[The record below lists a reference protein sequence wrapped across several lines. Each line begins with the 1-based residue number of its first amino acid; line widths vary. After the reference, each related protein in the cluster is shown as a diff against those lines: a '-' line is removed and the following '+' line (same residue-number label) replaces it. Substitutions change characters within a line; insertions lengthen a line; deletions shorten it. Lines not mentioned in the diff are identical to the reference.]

1 MKQIVTAAILA
12 ISSFSFYACNK
23 NVSEDILVAIP
34 EPKLESAIY
43 PAITKPGLM
52 GLGTEQSIC
61 ATGDNIT
68 LFVPYEVVS
77 EDIQEAT
84 ITIRDA
90 VTGTVL
96 KEVPMN
102 FSTDLSVLNI
112 PVPEELQGQTFL
124 FSNMNLENEFTGKT
138 VTVSTNIKATLL
150 RSANTLESA
159 FQVQ

>member
-1 MKQIVTAAILA
+1 MKQIVTATILA
-12 ISSFSFYACNK
+12 ITSLSFYSCNK
-23 NVSEDILVAIP
+23 NVSEDVLVAIP

-52 GLGTEQSIC
+52 VIGTEQSIC
-61 ATGDNIT
+61 TTGDNIT

-84 ITIRDA
+84 ITIKDA
-90 VTGTVL
+90 ATGVIL

-102 FSTDLSVLNI
+102 FSTDISVLNVT
-112 PVPEELQGQTFL
+112 VPEELQGQLFL
-124 FSNMNLENEFTGKT
+124 FSNLNLDTEFTGKT

-150 RSANTLESA
+150 RSTNTLENA
-159 FQVQ
+159 FQIQ